1 MRRLGGAL
9 ATITLASTIAL
20 SAVSHAAPP
29 DAGGGC
35 PLIKILVSREGN
47 AEEDSVGLICRR
59 VGDIVGWLGVTP
71 GVAVS
76 NQPPQGELHESFTVT
91 ILLQHPLHTLV
102 FRPILTETVYPLA
115 DGGPVAL
122 VRSRTI
128 FHEFDPYPRWVVPA
142 GWRTLNPTERLPA
155 VLEVLGMPQPEFQP
169 SPSTGETGQA
179 TESTESPASLS
190 TVAAGPATEPR
201 KPKPDLIT
209 LAFLL
214 IVLATAAL
222 LVRRGV
228 ARSRKD
234 AQERD
239 ATETRVGPGDV

>member
-1 MRRLGGAL
+1 M
-9 ATITLASTIAL
+9 
-20 SAVSHAAPP
+20 SHAGPP

-35 PLIKILVSREGN
+35 PLYKILLSREGSGGG
-47 AEEDSVGLICRR
+47 DSFGLICH
-59 VGDIVGWLGVTP
+59 VGGVVGWL
-71 GVAVS
+71 AVYS
-76 NQPPQGELHESFTVT
+76 GAKVSSEPPQGELHESLTVT
-91 ILLQHPLHTLV
+91 ILLQHPLHTLG

-128 FHEFDPYPRWVVPA
+128 FHEFGPYPRWVVPA
-142 GWRTLNPTERLPA
+142 GWRTLDPTEPMPP
-155 VLEVLGMPQPEFQP
+155 VLEVLGMPQPAFQP
-169 SPSTGETGQA
+169 SPSTGGTGQA
-179 TESTESPASLS
+179 TESTGSPASLS
-190 TVAAGPATEPR
+190 TVAAGPATEST

-239 ATETRVGPGDV
+239 AKETGVGPGDV

>member
-1 MRRLGGAL
+1 MRRLSGAL
-9 ATITLASTIAL
+9 ASITLATIIAL
-20 SAVSHAAPP
+20 STLNHA

-35 PLIKILVSREGN
+35 PLFKISLSREGSGGGN
-47 AEEDSVGLICRR
+47 AGFVCHVGG
-59 VGDIVGWLGVTP
+59 VVGWLQVYSG
-71 GVAVS
+71 AEVS
-76 NQPPQGELHESFTVT
+76 SRPPQGELHESFTVT
-91 ILLQHPLHTLV
+91 ISLQHPLHPLHSEG

-115 DGGPVAL
+115 ERGPVAL
-122 VRSRTI
+122 VPSRTI
-128 FHEFDPYPRWVVPA
+128 FHEFGPYPRWVVPA
-142 GWRTLNPTERLPA
+142 GWRTLDPTDRMPL
-155 VLEVLGMPQPEFQP
+155 VLEQLGMPQPEFQP
-169 SPSTGETGQA
+169 SPSTGGTGQA
-179 TESTESPASLS
+179 TESTGSPGPLA
-190 TVAAGPATEPR
+190 TVAAGPATEPT

-239 ATETRVGPGDV
+239 ATEARVDPGDV

>member
-1 MRRLGGAL
+1 MRRLCA
-9 ATITLASTIAL
+9 AFASITLASIIAL
-20 SAVSHAAPP
+20 SPLNHAK
-29 DAGGGC
+29 AGGGC
-35 PLIKILVSREGN
+35 PLIEILVSREGSGGGR
-47 AEEDSVGLICRR
+47 ASLVCRER
-59 VGDIVGWLGVTP
+59 VGGVVAWLGVTP
-71 GVAVS
+71 GVALS
-76 NQPPQGELHESFTVT
+76 SQPPQGDLHESFTIT
-91 ILLQHPLHTLV
+91 IFLQHPLHSEG

-122 VRSRTI
+122 VRSKTI
-128 FHEFDPYPRWVVPA
+128 YHEFGSYPRWVVSA
-142 GWRTLNPTERLPA
+142 GWRTLDQTEPMPP
-155 VLEVLGMPQPEFQP
+155 VLEVLGMPQPELQP
-169 SPSTGETGQA
+169 SPSTGGTGQA
-179 TESTESPASLS
+179 TESTGSPASLS
-190 TVAAGPATEPR
+190 TVAAGPATEPT

-209 LAFLL
+209 LALLL

>member
-9 ATITLASTIAL
+9 ASITLASTIAF

-29 DAGGGC
+29 DAGRRC
-35 PLIKILVSREGN
+35 PLIEILVSRERSGGGSN
-47 AEEDSVGLICRR
+47 ALICR

-91 ILLQHPLHTLV
+91 ILLQHPLHTLR

-115 DGGPVAL
+115 DGAPVAF

-128 FHEFDPYPRWVVPA
+128 FHEFGPYPRWVVPA
-142 GWRTLNPTERLPA
+142 GWRTLDPTERLPA
-155 VLEVLGMPQPEFQP
+155 VLDVLGMPQPEFQP
-169 SPSTGETGQA
+169 SPSTGGTGQA
-179 TESTESPASLS
+179 TESTGSPASVS
-190 TVAAGPATEPR
+190 TVAAGPATEPTE
-201 KPKPDLIT
+201 PKPDLIT

-234 AQERD
+234 AQGRD
-239 ATETRVGPGDV
+239 ATEIRAGHGDV

>member
-9 ATITLASTIAL
+9 ATIALASIIAL
-20 SAVSHAAPP
+20 STVNHA

-35 PLIKILVSREGN
+35 PLIKILVSREGSGGGR
-47 AEEDSVGLICRR
+47 ASVVCH
-59 VGDIVGWLGVTP
+59 VGGVVGWLGVTP

-76 NQPPQGELHESFTVT
+76 SQPPQGDLHESFTVT
-91 ILLQHPLHTLV
+91 IFLYHPLHSEGS
-102 FRPILTETVYPLA
+102 RPILTETVYPLA
-115 DGGPVAL
+115 VGGPVAF

-128 FHEFDPYPRWVVPA
+128 YHEFGLYPRWVVSA
-142 GWRTLNPTERLPA
+142 GWRTLDPAERMPP
-155 VLEVLGMPQPEFQP
+155 VLEVLGMPQPELQP
-169 SPSTGETGQA
+169 SPSTGGTGQA
-179 TESTESPASLS
+179 TESTGSPTSLS
-190 TVAAGPATEPR
+190 TVAAGQATEST

-222 LVRRGV
+222 LMRRSV

>member
-1 MRRLGGAL
+1 MRRLAGAL
-9 ATITLASTIAL
+9 ASITLASTIAL
-20 SAVSHAAPP
+20 AAVSHAAPP
-29 DAGGGC
+29 DTGRRC
-35 PLIKILVSREGN
+35 PLYKILVSREGSGGG
-47 AEEDSVGLICRR
+47 DSFGLICH
-59 VGDIVGWLGVTP
+59 VGGVVGWLGVYS
-71 GVAVS
+71 GAKVS
-76 NQPPQGELHESFTVT
+76 SQPPQAALHESFMVT
-91 ILLQHPLHTLV
+91 ILLQHPLHTLG

-115 DGGPVAL
+115 DGGPVGL

-128 FHEFDPYPRWVVPA
+128 FHEFGPYPRWVIPP
-142 GWRTLNPTERLPA
+142 GWRTLGPERIPT
-155 VLEVLGMPQPEFQP
+155 VLEVLGMPQPKFQP
-169 SPSTGETGQA
+169 SPSAGGTGQA
-179 TESTESPASLS
+179 TESTRSSASLS
-190 TVAAGPATEPR
+190 TVAAGPAMEPT

>member
-1 MRRLGGAL
+1 MRRLCA
-9 ATITLASTIAL
+9 AFAITLASIIAL
-20 SAVSHAAPP
+20 SAMSHAN
-29 DAGGGC
+29 AGGGC
-35 PLIKILVSREGN
+35 PFIEILVSREGSGGGR
-47 AEEDSVGLICRR
+47 ASLVCRER
-59 VGDIVGWLGVTP
+59 VGGVVAWLGVTP

-76 NQPPQGELHESFTVT
+76 SQPPQGDLHESFTIT
-91 ILLQHPLHTLV
+91 IFLQHPLQSEGS
-102 FRPILTETVYPLA
+102 RPILTETVYPLA

-122 VRSRTI
+122 VRSSTI
-128 FHEFDPYPRWVVPA
+128 YHEFGPYPRWVVPA
-142 GWRTLNPTERLPA
+142 GWRTLDQTEPMPP

-169 SPSTGETGQA
+169 SRQPA
-179 TESTESPASLS
+179 RRDRRRNRLDPPASLS
-190 TVAAGPATEPR
+190 TVAAGPATEPT

-228 ARSRKD
+228 SRSRKD

-239 ATETRVGPGDV
+239 ATESRIPRDV

>member
-20 SAVSHAAPP
+20 SAVSHAGPP

-35 PLIKILVSREGN
+35 PLIKILVSREGS
-47 AEEDSVGLICRR
+47 AGEDSVGLICRR

-76 NQPPQGELHESFTVT
+76 NQPPQGALHESFTVT

-102 FRPILTETVYPLA
+102 FRPILAETVYPLA

-128 FHEFDPYPRWVVPA
+128 FHEFGPYPRWVVPA
-142 GWRTLNPTERLPA
+142 GWRTLDPTERMPP
-155 VLEVLGMPQPEFQP
+155 VLKQLGMPQPP
-169 SPSTGETGQA
+169 SPLGGTAEPTRP
-179 TESTESPASLS
+179 TPASLS
-190 TVAAGPATEPR
+190 TGGTGSATEATR
-201 KPKPDLIT
+201 PKPDLIT
-209 LAFLL
+209 VAFLL

-222 LVRRGV
+222 LLRRRV

-234 AQERD
+234 GQERD
-239 ATETRVGPGDV
+239 ASETRVGPGDV

>member
-9 ATITLASTIAL
+9 ASITLASIIAL
-20 SAVSHAAPP
+20 STLNHTSAA
-29 DAGGGC
+29 GGC
-35 PLIKILVSREGN
+35 PLFEILVSREGSGGGR
-47 AEEDSVGLICRR
+47 AGLVCR
-59 VGDIVGWLGVTP
+59 VGGVVGWLGVTP

-76 NQPPQGELHESFTVT
+76 SQPPPGELHEGFTVT
-91 ILLQHPLHTLV
+91 IFLQHPLHSEG

-115 DGGPVAL
+115 ERGPVAL

-128 FHEFDPYPRWVVPA
+128 FHEFGPYPRWVVSA
-142 GWRTLNPTERLPA
+142 GWRTLDQTEPMPPL
-155 VLEVLGMPQPEFQP
+155 LESLGIPQPEIQP
-169 SPSTGETGQA
+169 SPSTGGTGQA
-179 TESTESPASLS
+179 TESARSPASLS
-190 TVAAGPATEPR
+190 TVAAGPATEPT

-222 LVRRGV
+222 LVRRRV
-228 ARSRKD
+228 ARNRRD

-239 ATETRVGPGDV
+239 AAETRVGPGDV